1 MTFMLSII
9 QGIFLRIY
17 HAQISYVII
26 IYCTTATP
34 IDESYYSI
42 FRYQIPYLVFIL
54 ASLIIAVVT
63 FQKKLAVLRLLT
75 NLYLM
80 TQLAI
85 NNGRCF

>member
-1 MTFMLSII
+1 
-9 QGIFLRIY
+9 
-17 HAQISYVII
+17 
-26 IYCTTATP
+26 
-34 IDESYYSI
+34 
-42 FRYQIPYLVFIL
+42 VFIL
-54 ASLIIAVVT
+54 ASLIIAIVT